1 MDSLYII
8 SLKLLQTIDSL
19 ACHVECALYLYMNVI
34 FCIMPFGLFF
44 TIAHYKKT
52 KKEKNVCL
60 KQVIIGSYYCQRS
73 ELLG

>member
-8 SLKLLQTIDSL
+8 FLKLLQTIDSL

-34 FCIMPFGLFF
+34 FCIMPFGLLF

-52 KKEKNVCL
+52 KKEKKSMSQTSNYW
-60 KQVIIGSYYCQRS
+60 K
-73 ELLG
+73 LLLSKK